1 MKRMVLALLV
11 LAACLLCGCTGSMSS
26 GVEELLR
33 APQLAGPQSS
43 VLQRGMP
50 FEMKL
55 PAARPLDV
63 STMTDEQFNAELE
76 KGFADIAAG
85 RTRPAKQV
93 FDDIRRDYG
102 V

>member
-1 MKRMVLALLV
+1 MAKSANLYARIEPDLKEQAESI
-11 LAACLLCGCTGSMSS
+11 LAALGIPASNAITMFYK
-26 GVEELLR
+26 
-33 APQLAGPQSS
+33 QI

-76 KGFADIAAG
+76 KGFADIEGG

>member
-1 MKRMVLALLV
+1 
-11 LAACLLCGCTGSMSS
+11 
-26 GVEELLR
+26 
-33 APQLAGPQSS
+33 
-43 VLQRGMP
+43 
-50 FEMKL
+50 MKL

-63 STMTDEQFNAELE
+63 STMTDEQLNAELE